1 MFKQASKTIKI
12 VYHRQGIHFESQ
24 TKVFQN
30 TFFYLIKSFLT
41 LSYFANYCYLKLFHL
56 VLYHLMYV
64 YYENYFKELFRFL
77 DYGYKAKV
85 KCKSICKNFLSLYN
99 YNIALK

>member
-12 VYHRQGIHFESQ
+12 LYYWQGIYFEPQ
-24 TKVFQN
+24 IEVFQN

-56 VLYHLMYV
+56 VLYHLTYA
-64 YYENYFKELFRFL
+64 YYENCFKELFIFL

-85 KCKSICKNFLSLYN
+85 KCKSACKNFLSLYN
-99 YNIALK
+99 YIIALK